1 MSDLNDGESIEI
13 KGSGIKPYLIRNIGG
28 LYSCSCPAWMNQ
40 SLAIERRTC
49 KHIRKLR
56 GDAAEAERIGNLPE
70 RPVKP
75 AKASEAGDLASTEI
89 ADKAPP
95 LLLAHSWDNESDLTD
110 WWMSEK
116 LDGVRAYWDG
126 QQFFSRQGNVYH
138 APDWFIA
145 KLPPI
150 PLDGELWLDRKSF
163 QRTVSIVRR
172 QDKSD
177 LWQEISY
184 VVFDAPAV
192 PGPFESRLAALAE
205 CLQGLPAP
213 VRLLEQSR
221 CQGHEHLRETLR
233 EIEAIGGEGLMLR
246 QPGSL
251 YEAGRS
257 TTLYKVKSFHDA
269 EATVIEHLPGTGRHK
284 GRLGALLVALPDGT
298 QFSVGTGFSDA
309 QRENPPLPGSLIT
322 FRYQELTDRGV
333 PRFPSFVR
341 IRSDLMPELPAPL
354 ASIVAKPAVLTAPLA
369 SSRPDGEKEKGRRFE
384 YLDEK
389 SAKFWEICLEDMTV
403 FVNYGR
409 IGSSGQSQ
417 QKQFADTD
425 AAARHVEKLIAE
437 KLGKGYCELS
447 GA

>member
-1 MSDLNDGESIEI
+1 MADLNDGESVEI
-13 KGSGIKPYLIRNIGG
+13 QGSGVKPYLIRNIGG

-56 GDAAEAERIGNLPE
+56 GDTAEAERIGNLPE
-70 RPVKP
+70 KPVKQ
-75 AKASEAGDLASTEI
+75 ARMVAAGDPAAGTEA
-89 ADKAPP
+89 ADKSPP
-95 LLLAHSWDNESDLTD
+95 LLLAHSWDNETDLTD

-177 LWQEISY
+177 LWREISY

-192 PGPFESRLAALAE
+192 PGPFESRQAALVE
-205 CLQGLPAP
+205 CLPSLDAP

-233 EIEAIGGEGLMLR
+233 SIEAMGGEGLMLR
-246 QPGSL
+246 QPASL

-269 EATVIEHLPGTGRHK
+269 EATVIEHLPGAGRHK
-284 GRLGALLVALPDGT
+284 GRMGALLVALPDGI

-309 QRENPPLPGSLIT
+309 QRENPPPPGSLIT
-322 FRYQELTDRGV
+322 FRYQELTDRGA

-341 IRSDLMPELPAPL
+341 IRSDLMPEAPL
-354 ASIVAKPAVLTAPLA
+354 PLSSIVAKLATPVAPAIPN
-369 SSRPDGEKEKGRRFE
+369 GEKGKGRRFE

-389 SAKFWEICLEDMTV
+389 SAKFWEVCLEDMTV
-403 FVNYGR
+403 LVSYGR
-409 IGSSGQSQ
+409 IGSSGQKQ
-417 QKQFADTD
+417 QKEFGD
-425 AAARHVEKLIAE
+425 AASAAKHVEKLIVE
-437 KLGKGYCELS
+437 KLGKGYCEL
-447 GA
+447 AET